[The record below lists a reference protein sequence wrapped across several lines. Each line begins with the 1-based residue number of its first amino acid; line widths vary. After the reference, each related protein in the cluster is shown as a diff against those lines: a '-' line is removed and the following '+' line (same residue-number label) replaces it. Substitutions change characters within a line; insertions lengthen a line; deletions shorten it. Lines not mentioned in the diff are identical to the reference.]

1 MESASVK
8 EDVKIA
14 MGSLY
19 WRLRARLWDMKW
31 LTVMKVRGVEYAAR
45 KFDETEI
52 HRGHQQFR
60 TRKVTVGTALAM
72 VIMMIAIMSM
82 STLGALVTTRSIS
95 NSGSVTAIGVGVY
108 SDSACTNAVSSISW
122 GALNPGAVNT
132 YTVYIENVGTVPVT
146 LSMTTGNWIPSTAS
160 SYMTLTWNQQNSV
173 LQAGQVVQAVLT
185 LSVSSSASGVASFSF
200 DMTITGTQ

>member
-1 MESASVK
+1 MESARAK
-8 EDVKIA
+8 EVMKMA
-14 MGSLY
+14 MENLY

-31 LTVMKVRGVEYAAR
+31 LTVMKVRGIEYAAK

-60 TRKVTVGTALAM
+60 TKKATVGTALAM

-95 NSGSVTAIGVGVY
+95 NSGSVTAVGVGVY
-108 SDSACTNAVSSISW
+108 SDSACTNAVSAISW
-122 GALNPGAVNT
+122 GALNPGAVKT
-132 YTVYIENVGTVPVT
+132 YTIYVENVGTVPVT
-146 LSMTTGNWIPSTAS
+146 LSMTTGNWNPSTAS
-160 SYMTLTWNQQNSV
+160 SYMTLTWNQQNYV
-173 LQAGQVVQAVLT
+173 LPAGQVVQAVLT
-185 LSVSSSASGVASFSF
+185 LSVSSSASSGASFSF

>member
-1 MESASVK
+1 M
-8 EDVKIA
+8 KIA
-14 MGSLY
+14 VGSLY
-19 WRLRARLWDMKW
+19 WRLRAQLWDMKW

-60 TRKVTVGTALAM
+60 TKKVTVGTALAM
-72 VIMMIAIMSM
+72 VIMMVAIMSM

-95 NSGSVTAIGVGVY
+95 NSGSVTAVGVGIY
-108 SDSACTNAVSSISW
+108 SDSACTNAVSAIAW
-122 GALNPGAVNT
+122 GALNPGTVKT
-132 YTVYIENVGTVPVT
+132 YTIYVDNVGTVPVT
-146 LSMTTGNWIPSTAS
+146 LSMTTGNWTPSTAS

-185 LSVSSSASGVASFSF
+185 LSVSSSATGVASFSF